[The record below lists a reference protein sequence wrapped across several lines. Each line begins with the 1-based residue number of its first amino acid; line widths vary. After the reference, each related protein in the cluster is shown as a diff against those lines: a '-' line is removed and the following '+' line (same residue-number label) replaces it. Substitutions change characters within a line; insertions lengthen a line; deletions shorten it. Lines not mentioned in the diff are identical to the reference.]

1 MTKFISF
8 LTQISNLRKL
18 MNFLFNKLPKNKFI
32 SLVTLSRTKNLK
44 AIGKQAVTLRCL
56 SLTTDEITRDLVL
69 M

>member
-56 SLTTDEITRDLVL
+56 SLTTDEIARDLVL

>member
-1 MTKFISF
+1 
-8 LTQISNLRKL
+8 

-44 AIGKQAVTLRCL
+44 ATGKQAVTLRCL